1 MDTQGL
7 PAPRPLLGQG
17 GARPR
22 CGPSLGT
29 PIRCSSQAGVGAR
42 SCGLGATRSS
52 PGRRRYRSRVRRVGV
67 EAQRPWWGP
76 GGPPRPQGLRGWRR
90 GCGES
95 GRGAA
100 RSAFR
105 PGDGFLSESGRGAA
119 PSVTVRAHGR
129 GAFSFPFGGFGL
141 GVFFLLC
148 RGRGGSG
155 GHDHGSGPWQKRP
168 PHSPPLYRGAAGGR
182 FLLVV
187 GRLGGVLAA
196 AGAGEGGFSA
206 ALWGFGGGV
215 FILLGQGEEVAEPGR
230 KRGRGQTLPG
240 QVRAPGRAPPTYFI
254 LWASS
259 QLAWTCCRACRMG
272 VWLKTVEETEK
283 GESGAGSTPQ
293 GRFLA
298 PQVGAEGFVSQ
309 AGGSWHPGASQS
321 PSGICTCPEAMGP
334 GGGTYSSVWCWS
346 G

>member
-29 PIRCSSQAGVGAR
+29 PIRGSSQAEFGAR

-52 PGRRRYRSRVRRVGV
+52 PGRRRYQSRVRRVGV
-67 EAQRPWWGP
+67 EAQHPWWGP
-76 GGPPRPQGLRGWRR
+76 GGPPRPQGLRGWWR

-148 RGRGGSG
+148 GGRGGSG
-155 GHDHGSGPWQKRP
+155 GHDHGKGPLADAAPPQPPTLPRRCWRP
-168 PHSPPLYRGAAGGR
+168 IPPRCWPAGRRSCGCGGWRGW
-182 FLLVV
+182 L
-187 GRLGGVLAA
+187 
-196 AGAGEGGFSA
+196 
-206 ALWGFGGGV
+206 FGGSLGV
-215 FILLGQGEEVAEPGR
+215 WWRSLHTPRPGR
-230 KRGRGQTLPG
+230 RGR
-240 QVRAPGRAPPTYFI
+240 
-254 LWASS
+254 
-259 QLAWTCCRACRMG
+259 
-272 VWLKTVEETEK
+272 
-283 GESGAGSTPQ
+283 
-293 GRFLA
+293 
-298 PQVGAEGFVSQ
+298 
-309 AGGSWHPGASQS
+309 
-321 PSGICTCPEAMGP
+321 
-334 GGGTYSSVWCWS
+334 
-346 G
+346 

>member
-67 EAQRPWWGP
+67 EAQHPWWGP

-155 GHDHGSGPWQKRP
+155 GHDHGRGPWQTRL
-168 PHSPPLYRGAAGGR
+168 PHGPPLTEALLEADSSSLLAGWAAFLRLRGLERVAFRRLFGGLVEESSYSSAREKRSLNLEGSGDGVRRCQGGRGHRDGRRRLTSSCGLRRSWPGRAAGP
-182 FLLVV
+182 
-187 GRLGGVLAA
+187 
-196 AGAGEGGFSA
+196 AG
-206 ALWGFGGGV
+206 WGFG
-215 FILLGQGEEVAEPGR
+215 
-230 KRGRGQTLPG
+230 
-240 QVRAPGRAPPTYFI
+240 
-254 LWASS
+254 
-259 QLAWTCCRACRMG
+259 
-272 VWLKTVEETEK
+272 
-283 GESGAGSTPQ
+283 
-293 GRFLA
+293 
-298 PQVGAEGFVSQ
+298 
-309 AGGSWHPGASQS
+309 
-321 PSGICTCPEAMGP
+321 
-334 GGGTYSSVWCWS
+334 
-346 G
+346 